1 MNVVDSSGWLEY
13 LVDGANADFFEPP
26 ILDGEHL
33 IIPTICL
40 YEVCKRAL
48 VQFDEERALAAIGN
62 MSEGMLVELDGSIA
76 IEAAHLSL
84 DLKLSMADSFILATA
99 RVYDATL
106 WTQDAHFKAI
116 DGVRY
121 IEKKG

>member
-13 LVDGANADFFEPP
+13 LVDGVNADFFEAP
-26 ILDGEHL
+26 ILDDEHL

-62 MSEGMLVELDGSIA
+62 MSEGMLVELDRSIA

-84 DLKLSMADSFILATA
+84 DLKLSMADSIILATA
-99 RVYDATL
+99 RLYDATL
-106 WTQDAHFKAI
+106 WTQDAHFEGLS
-116 DGVRY
+116 GVRY